1 MRRVF
6 MSFALALIGLFAAIG
21 CSVAQTPA
29 PSTAPTQTAPVTT
42 SAQPTRQ
49 LSAIDQQ
56 FMLEAAQAGNGNIM
70 ISQLA
75 LQQGNSDAVRQ
86 FAQAEIDEQNL
97 VKQELT
103 RIAPT
108 VGVTLPTEPAPKY
121 QAAMAQLSQLSGE
134 QFDAAFLNEGGINAH
149 LENAALFQREAAF
162 GQNPDLVALADRGLP
177 IINQHFTTASGLTNY
192 QFAQVPQRFSRTNS
206 AGAIVPQPGTPS
218 VQ

>member
-1 MRRVF
+1 MRKVF
-6 MSFALALIGLFAAIG
+6 MSFALALIGLFAAVG
-21 CSVAQTPA
+21 CSVAQTPST
-29 PSTAPTQTAPVTT
+29 STAPTGTAPATT
-42 SAQPTRQ
+42 TAQPASQ
-49 LSAIDQQ
+49 LGPIDQQ

-75 LQQGNSDAVRQ
+75 LQKATSDAVKQ

-121 QAAMAQLSQLSGE
+121 QAAMAQLSQLSGA
-134 QFDAAFLNEGGINAH
+134 QFDQAFLSEGGINAH
-149 LENAALFQREAAF
+149 LESAALYQREAAF

-177 IINQHFTTASGLTNY
+177 IINQHFTAASGLTNY
-192 QFAQVPQRFSRTNS
+192 QFARVPQRFNGVNS
-206 AGAIVPQPGTPS
+206 AGAIAPQSGTTS